1 MILTVWQIWIIVAL
15 ALFIVEIF
23 TPTFFAASIGIGCLF
38 AGLGALVGLGTELQ
52 VLLFCVGG
60 LLSFFLARPLMMK
73 YAYNNSED
81 IKTNNHALIGKVGLV
96 SSDIDQALNQ
106 GRVAIDGDDWKAVSH
121 DGSPIA
127 AGTRVEVLK
136 VDSIVLTVKPVA

>member
-1 MILTVWQIWIIVAL
+1 MILTVWQIWIIAAL

-38 AGLGALVGLGTELQ
+38 AGLGALAGLGTELQ

-121 DGSPIA
+121 DSSLIA

-136 VDSIVLTVKPVA
+136 VDSIVLTVKPIA